1 MKTNLYWRPVQPTRS
16 HQLPH
21 ALKSILARRYWGQG
35 GVAEPDSPYRMDDD
49 EVPYLTGLLD
59 ADVAGAADLIAA
71 LRQHRSVEVWI
82 ESDPSAS

>member
-1 MKTNLYWRPVQPTRS
+1 M
-16 HQLPH
+16 
-21 ALKSILARRYWGQG
+21 
-35 GVAEPDSPYRMDDD
+35 AEPDSPYRMDDD